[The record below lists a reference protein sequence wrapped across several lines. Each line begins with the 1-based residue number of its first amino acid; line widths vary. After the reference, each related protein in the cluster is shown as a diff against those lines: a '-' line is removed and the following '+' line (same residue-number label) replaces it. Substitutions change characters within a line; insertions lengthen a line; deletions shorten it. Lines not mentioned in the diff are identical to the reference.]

1 MKAVLRSPI
10 VSRLLGFL
18 IWSWMT
24 FVARTTRWRIE
35 GDEAAKVAWSDPR
48 GLLVPAWHEQI
59 LLLPSGWS
67 RQMRF
72 WPARSDKVTML
83 VSLSRDAE
91 PVARALD
98 YLGVSTIRGSRANA
112 KKKDKEKGGL
122 RALAE
127 AVRLLKSG
135 GVLCVTPD
143 GPRGP
148 ALHAST
154 GPILMAQRAGAQIL
168 PYALATT
175 HAHRMRSWD
184 RMVVPLPFGKGAI
197 VFGSPITVDG
207 RTTEQLQ
214 ADLQA
219 ALDGANVRAQELIDR
234 GPAASTEQRTTP

>member
-1 MKAVLRSPI
+1 MKALLRSPLI
-10 VSRLLGFL
+10 SRLLGLL

-24 FVARTTRWRIE
+24 FVARSTRWQVE
-35 GDEAAKVAWSDPR
+35 GGEGAREAWSDAR

-72 WPARSDKVTML
+72 WPKRPGNVTML

-98 YLGVSTIRGSRANA
+98 HLGVSTIRGSRANA
-112 KKKDKEKGGL
+112 KKKDKDKGGL
-122 RALAE
+122 RAVAE

-148 ALHAST
+148 ALEVSS
-154 GPILMAQRAGAQIL
+154 GPLLMAQRAGALIL

-175 HAHRMRSWD
+175 HARRLGSWD
-184 RMVVPLPFGKGAI
+184 RMVLPLPFGRGAI
-197 VFGSPITVDG
+197 VFGAPIQVDG
-207 RTTEQLQ
+207 RTTE
-214 ADLQA
+214 DLQGDLQT
-219 ALDGANVRAQELIDR
+219 ALERANARAVQLTEGQQRSTNMQD
-234 GPAASTEQRTTP
+234 AS

>member
-1 MKAVLRSPI
+1 MKALLRSPI
-10 VSRLLGFL
+10 IARMLGFV
-18 IWSWMT
+18 IWSWMAL
-24 FVARTTRWRIE
+24 VARSTRWQIE
-35 GDEAAKVAWSDPR
+35 GGDAARTAWSDPR

-72 WPARSDKVTML
+72 WPRRPGNVSML

-98 YLGVSTIRGSRANA
+98 HLGVTTIRGSRANS

-122 RALAE
+122 RAVAE

-148 ALHAST
+148 ALEVSS
-154 GPILMAQRAGAQIL
+154 GPILMAQRAGALIL

-175 HAHRMRSWD
+175 HARRLSSWD
-184 RMVVPLPFGKGAI
+184 RMILPLPFGRGAI
-197 VFGSPITVDG
+197 VFGEPIEVDG
-207 RTTEQLQ
+207 RKTEELQGEVQSALERANSRAFQLTGGR
-214 ADLQA
+214 ARTARLQ
-219 ALDGANVRAQELIDR
+219 D
-234 GPAASTEQRTTP
+234 AS